1 MKRYTTYFIVCTIS
15 IFGLTSCS
23 VNPVTGK
30 KQLSFMSESQE
41 ISIGKESDPA
51 VIAQFGVYPDSNMQR
66 FIKEKGNL
74 MVAQS
79 HRPSLPF
86 EFRILDSDV
95 INAFAVPGGYVYFTR
110 GIMAHFNDEAQFAG
124 VLGHEIGHITAR
136 HSSQQ
141 YTKQMLTQIAFMG
154 GMLLSEKFRNMS
166 EQAMQGMQLL
176 FLKFSRDDETESD
189 VLGVKYAS
197 AIGYDAKEMADF
209 FQTLQRVTQKDGARI
224 PEFLSTHPDPG
235 NRYNTVKK
243 LATEYQATNNLSNLK
258 INRDSYL
265 RMIDGIVYGE
275 DPRQG
280 YLDKNNYVFYQ
291 PEMKFEYP
299 IPHQWQYQNSPQ
311 AVQAANKEGTAAII
325 LTLSQKKD
333 FSTAATEILE
343 SYKLKNINN
352 PFQTKINGINAYTF
366 EAEEITQNDPSQP
379 QMTEQEKTQA
389 AAEKLKILFTLYQYN
404 GAIYVLQG
412 MCAKK
417 DFTAQKNNFMY
428 AMNGFKA
435 LTDPKRIN
443 VVPERIKVVTIAND
457 MTLKDVM
464 IANKI
469 ASDRHEEVAI
479 LNGMQQNTIVKKGM
493 LVKMIE
499 KRL

>member
-1 MKRYTTYFIVCTIS
+1 
-15 IFGLTSCS
+15 
-23 VNPVTGK
+23 
-30 KQLSFMSESQE
+30 
-41 ISIGKESDPA
+41 
-51 VIAQFGVYPDSNMQR
+51 
-66 FIKEKGNL
+66 
-74 MVAQS
+74 
-79 HRPSLPF
+79 
-86 EFRILDSDV
+86 
-95 INAFAVPGGYVYFTR
+95 
-110 GIMAHFNDEAQFAG
+110 
-124 VLGHEIGHITAR
+124 
-136 HSSQQ
+136 
-141 YTKQMLTQIAFMG
+141 
-154 GMLLSEKFRNMS
+154 
-166 EQAMQGMQLL
+166 
-176 FLKFSRDDETESD
+176 
-189 VLGVKYAS
+189 
-197 AIGYDAKEMADF
+197 
-209 FQTLQRVTQKDGARI
+209 
-224 PEFLSTHPDPG
+224 
-235 NRYNTVKK
+235 
-243 LATEYQATNNLSNLK
+243 
-258 INRDSYL
+258 
-265 RMIDGIVYGE
+265 
-275 DPRQG
+275 
-280 YLDKNNYVFYQ
+280 
-291 PEMKFEYP
+291 MKFEYP

-343 SYKLKNINN
+343 SYKVKNINN